1 MGNWL
6 WVLTGILLCII
17 FILLFK
23 LFMLKKTAEE
33 IQSQF
38 AEKLKTE
45 TNTLISISQS
55 DKTMRKLAEDINVQL
70 RKLREERQRFQRGD
84 TELKTAVTNISHDL
98 RTPLTA
104 ICGYMELMENEEKSE
119 SVSRYLERIGER
131 IEMLKSLTEELF
143 KYSIAAQ
150 MEEMQKEHV
159 DLGRLLEESLVS
171 FYGAIKQNNIEMEV
185 SLAGEKVERTLD
197 SKAVGRIF
205 GNIINNAIKYSDGDL
220 QVWMGNDGTVTFANT
235 AKGLDAVVAA
245 RLFDRFYTVE
255 TGRNST
261 GLGLS
266 IAKILTERMGGSI
279 KAQYADDMLM
289 ITVCFPENPKDD
301 LSG

>member
-45 TNTLISISQS
+45 TNTLISISHS

-185 SLAGEKVERTLD
+185 SLAGEKVETRPP
-197 SKAVGRIF
+197 VP
-205 GNIINNAIKYSDGDL
+205 SDGSKRPPRPRAPRPPAFCIPPPCAHKFPQISHFRPFHRNLLRAEHRLESEDKL
-220 QVWMGNDGTVTFANT
+220 LPLTPHGDRLNT
-235 AKGLDAVVAA
+235 G
-245 RLFDRFYTVE
+245 
-255 TGRNST
+255 
-261 GLGLS
+261 
-266 IAKILTERMGGSI
+266 
-279 KAQYADDMLM
+279 
-289 ITVCFPENPKDD
+289 
-301 LSG
+301 

>member
-1 MGNWL
+1 
-6 WVLTGILLCII
+6 
-17 FILLFK
+17 
-23 LFMLKKTAEE
+23 
-33 IQSQF
+33 
-38 AEKLKTE
+38 
-45 TNTLISISQS
+45 
-55 DKTMRKLAEDINVQL
+55 
-70 RKLREERQRFQRGD
+70 
-84 TELKTAVTNISHDL
+84 
-98 RTPLTA
+98 
-104 ICGYMELMENEEKSE
+104 
-119 SVSRYLERIGER
+119 
-131 IEMLKSLTEELF
+131 MLKSLTEELF